1 MKKIIT
7 TLLLIVGVCVF
18 AKAEKVKNS
27 LMTSGT
33 VVWAG
38 LDYSMVRVVGDS
50 PTFEYNLNNSKLLS
64 SGIAEDKT
72 NIVLMPNS
80 KSYAALPSLFMQW
93 NSLFLDEE
101 INLVGVEL
109 KKRVCVDFYGVME
122 RNKEVTSAQLASVPS
137 PKSGVPEIHINKDDI
152 ASEVRSY
159 KMDNTNGLGLVFIV
173 DELVNVHHEPIASIA
188 IQKATSSGKFNSA
201 CSIYI
206 VFFDIASREIISAK
220 REVHD
225 MKVAGSLRNFWFGP
239 IKDTV
244 SNLDQY
250 N

>member
-7 TLLLIVGVCVF
+7 TLLLIVGVCIF

-80 KSYAALPSLFMQW
+80 KSYAALPSLFRQW

-101 INLVGVEL
+101 INLVGGEL
-109 KKRVCVDFYGVME
+109 KKRVCVDFFGVME
-122 RNKEVTSAQLASVPS
+122 RNKEVTLAQLASVPI
-137 PKSGVPEIHINKDDI
+137 PKPGILEAHISKDDI
-152 ASEVRSY
+152 AIEA
-159 KMDNTNGLGLVFIV
+159 M
-173 DELVNVHHEPIASIA
+173 
-188 IQKATSSGKFNSA
+188 
-201 CSIYI
+201 
-206 VFFDIASREIISAK
+206 
-220 REVHD
+220 
-225 MKVAGSLRNFWFGP
+225 GSW
-239 IKDTV
+239 
-244 SNLDQY
+244 
-250 N
+250 

>member
-1 MKKIIT
+1 M
-7 TLLLIVGVCVF
+7 
-18 AKAEKVKNS
+18 ASE
-27 LMTSGT
+27 T

-50 PTFEYNLNNSKLLS
+50 PTFKYNLTSSKLLS
-64 SGIAEDKT
+64 PGLTDDKT

-80 KSYAALPSLFMQW
+80 KSYAAIPNLFTQW
-93 NSLFLDEE
+93 NILFLDEE
-101 INLVGVEL
+101 VNLVGVEL
-109 KKRVCVDFYGVME
+109 KKCVRVDFFGVME
-122 RNKEVTSAQLASVPS
+122 RNKEVTPDQLASLPH
-137 PKSGVPEIHINKDDI
+137 PKPGASETRINKGDI
-152 ASEVRSY
+152 ANKVRSY

-173 DELVNVHHEPIASIA
+173 DELTNVHHQPIDSITK
-188 IQKATSSGKFNSA
+188 QKTTSSERFNSV

-244 SNLDQY
+244 SNLDEY